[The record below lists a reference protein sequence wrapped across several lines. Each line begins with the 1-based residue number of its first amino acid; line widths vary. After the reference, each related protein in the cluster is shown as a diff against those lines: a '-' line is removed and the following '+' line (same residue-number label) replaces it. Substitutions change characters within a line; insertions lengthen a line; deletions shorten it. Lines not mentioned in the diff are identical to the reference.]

1 MSFVWRKR
9 WFLILFPLLLAA
21 TVWQIRIESDLN
33 AFFTA
38 SDNEDSKLL
47 SGLLQSG
54 ELSRRYLLV
63 VEKATHQNDGKEP
76 FGLSLSK
83 ASTGGSTSSPR
94 TETGLPEHTTSPPQN
109 PVSLDAFSAK
119 LVLQLARLEGVEQ
132 VWPAN
137 QPPREWIDAI
147 RSYAPYHARLFSL
160 NPEKDGRGLFDP
172 ASLDSQAA
180 GLKQAL
186 LSPQGGL
193 IKAIA
198 KQDPLLLSLNGF
210 KDLQGQFERQTELDS
225 SGGALILQSR
235 FPALDSDAHSR
246 LQAAIRASFDSLN
259 QAAQGAFKLS
269 MAGVPVFSVAAHS
282 EISQDVTLVSVV
294 SSVAVAAV
302 FLLLFR
308 SFSALHWV
316 MMVQVASFV
325 VGALVTA
332 LAFGTVHSLT
342 LALGGS
348 LIGIC
353 TDYPIHV
360 MVHCAKH
367 RNSPLDAAK
376 LLWPSLVMGGLTT
389 VIGYAALGL
398 TGFPGFEQ
406 IAIFALASIAASL
419 GLTRWVLPALLVHS
433 SLRVAHLPGIAAWV
447 DFCARRRKLLL
458 ALFAICIML
467 AGLTLPQIRWM
478 DDMQKLAMNMDQLKQ
493 QDETVRSH
501 FASIEPG
508 RFVLVQADDME
519 TALRRTEAAERRL
532 KQLKQA
538 GILSE
543 YHGLF
548 PWLTSQDLQNENA
561 KVYAQALTPQFQDAW
576 RAALVKAELS
586 VDKLGK
592 LLPPAEQSLE
602 PKAVLASPI
611 RHILSGQMIEG
622 QKGVALTLWLG
633 DHDPQKLT
641 EGLAGLEGTRYF
653 SQKDQLDRLASLYR
667 DRSLVMLA
675 FGIAVMGL
683 FIWLQQRDIRKVLL
697 TLLPSVASVLFIF
710 ATWALIKEE
719 VSFLHI
725 IGLLLSVSLCVDY
738 GIFFMDN
745 RGRDSD
751 ITYHALA
758 SSTLTTLASF
768 GALGLGKTPTLPI
781 LALSVSLGVTLG
793 FLLCPLLIQKGADS
807 RKGHL

>member
-1 MSFVWRKR
+1 VSFVWRKR
-9 WFLILFPLLLAA
+9 WFLLLFPLLLAV
-21 TVWQIRIESDLN
+21 TVWHIHIETDLN

-63 VEKATHQNDGKEP
+63 VEKASASNESNSSQNSA
-76 FGLSLSK
+76 SL
-83 ASTGGSTSSPR
+83 G
-94 TETGLPEHTTSPPQN
+94 
-109 PVSLDAFSAK
+109 AFSAK
-119 LVLQLARLEGVEQ
+119 LVLQLAQIEGVEK

-137 QPPREWIDAI
+137 EPPRDWIDAV

-160 NPEKDGRGLFDP
+160 NPEEDGRGLFDP
-172 ASLDSQAA
+172 ASLEGRAE
-180 GLKQAL
+180 GLKQVL
-186 LSPQGGL
+186 LSPQGGF
-193 IKAIA
+193 IKAVA

-210 KDLQGQFERQTELDS
+210 KDLKGQFEHQAEQDS

-235 FPALDSDAHSR
+235 FAALDSDLHSR

-259 QAAQGAFKLS
+259 QATGGAFRLS
-269 MAGVPVFSVAAHS
+269 MAGVPVFSVAAHG

-294 SSVAVAAV
+294 SSVAVAVV
-302 FLLLFR
+302 FLLLFQ

-316 MMVQVASFV
+316 MMVQIASFV

-332 LAFGTVHSLT
+332 LVFGTVHSLT

-367 RNSPLDAAK
+367 RNSPLDAAR

-406 IAIFALASIAASL
+406 IAIFAFASITASL
-419 GLTRWVLPALLVHS
+419 GLTRWVLPALLANS
-433 SLRVAHLPGIAAWV
+433 SLHVAHLPGIAAWV
-447 DFCARRRKLLL
+447 DFCGRHRKLLL
-458 ALFAICIML
+458 GLFALCVML
-467 AGLTLPQIRWM
+467 AGLALPQIRWM

-508 RFVLVQADDME
+508 RFVLVQADDLE

-538 GILSE
+538 GVLSE
-543 YHGLF
+543 FHGLF
-548 PWLTSQDLQNENA
+548 PWLVSQNLQDENA
-561 KVYAQALTPQFQDAW
+561 KVYAQQALTPQFQDAW
-576 RAALVKAELS
+576 RSALVKAGLS

-592 LLPPAEQSLE
+592 LFPPAVQSLD
-602 PKAVLASPI
+602 PKAVLASPV

-622 QKGVALTLWLG
+622 QKGVVLTLWLG
-633 DHDPQKLT
+633 DHDPQKLI

-675 FGIAVMGL
+675 LGIVVMGL

-697 TLLPSVASVLFIF
+697 TLLPSVASALFIF
-710 ATWALIKEE
+710 AIWALIKEE

-793 FLLCPLLIQKGADS
+793 FLLCPLLIQKPS
-807 RKGHL
+807 LK

>member
-1 MSFVWRKR
+1 MSLAWRKR
-9 WFLILFPLLLAA
+9 WFLVLLPLLVAV

-38 SDNEDSKLL
+38 GDNEDSKLL

-63 VEKATHQNDGKEP
+63 VEQANIPNEAH
-76 FGLSLSK
+76 
-83 ASTGGSTSSPR
+83 ST
-94 TETGLPEHTTSPPQN
+94 
-109 PVSLDAFSAK
+109 SLDAFSAK
-119 LVLQLARLEGVEQ
+119 LVLQLARIEGVEQ

-137 QPPREWIDAI
+137 EPPREWIDAVG
-147 RSYAPYHARLFSL
+147 SYAPYHTRLFSL
-160 NPEKDGRGLFDP
+160 NPMEDGRELFDP
-172 ASLDSQAA
+172 AGLSHRAE

-186 LSPQGGL
+186 LSPQGGF

-210 KDLQGQFERQTELDS
+210 KDLKNQFDHQAELDG
-225 SGGALILQSR
+225 GGALILQSR
-235 FPALDSDAHSR
+235 PAALDSDAHSR
-246 LQAAIRASFDSLN
+246 LQTAIRTSFDSLN
-259 QAAQGAFKLS
+259 QSSGGLFRLS
-269 MAGVPVFSVAAHS
+269 MAGVPVFSAAAHG
-282 EISQDVTLVSVV
+282 EISQDVALVSVV
-294 SSVAVAAV
+294 SGVAVAAV

-316 MMVQVASFV
+316 MMVQIASFV

-332 LAFGTVHSLT
+332 LVFGTVHSLT

-367 RNSPLDAAK
+367 RNSPLDAAR
-376 LLWPSLVMGGLTT
+376 LLWPSLVLGGLTT

-406 IAIFALASIAASL
+406 IAIFALASITASL
-419 GLTRWVLPALLVHS
+419 GLTRWVLPALLAHS
-433 SLRVAHLPGIAAWV
+433 SLHVAHLPGIAAWV
-447 DFCARRRKLLL
+447 EFCARRRTLLL
-458 ALFAICIML
+458 GLLAACVVL
-467 AGLTLPQIRWM
+467 AGLALPQTRWM
-478 DDMQKLAMNMDQLKQ
+478 NDMQKLALNMDRLKQ
-493 QDETVRSH
+493 QDEAVRSH
-501 FASIEPG
+501 FAGIEPG
-508 RFVLVQADDME
+508 RFVLVQADDLE
-519 TALRRTEAAERRL
+519 TALRRSEAAERRL

-538 GILSE
+538 GILTE

-548 PWLTSQDLQNENA
+548 PWLVSQELQDDNA
-561 KVYAQALTPQFQDAW
+561 QVYAQALTPNFQEAW
-576 RAALVKAELS
+576 RAALVKAGLS
-586 VDKLGK
+586 VDKLGQ
-592 LLPPAEQSLE
+592 LSPPATQALE
-602 PKAVLASPI
+602 PKAVLASPV

-633 DHDPQKLT
+633 GHDPQKLA
-641 EGLAGLEGTRYF
+641 EGLAGLAGTRYF

-675 FGIAVMGL
+675 LGIVVMGL
-683 FIWLQQRDIRKVLL
+683 FIWLQQRNIAKVLL
-697 TLLPSVASVLFIF
+697 TLLPTLASILFIF
-710 ATWALIKEE
+710 AIWALIKEE

-807 RKGHL
+807 GKGHL

>member
-1 MSFVWRKR
+1 MSLVWRKR
-9 WFLILFPLLLAA
+9 WFLVLLPLLVAV

-38 SDNEDSKLL
+38 GDNEDSKLL

-63 VEKATHQNDGKEP
+63 VEQANIPNEAH
-76 FGLSLSK
+76 
-83 ASTGGSTSSPR
+83 ST
-94 TETGLPEHTTSPPQN
+94 
-109 PVSLDAFSAK
+109 SLDAFSAK
-119 LVLQLARLEGVEQ
+119 LVLQLARIEGVEQ

-137 QPPREWIDAI
+137 QPPREWIDAVG
-147 RSYAPYHARLFSL
+147 SYAPYHARLFSL
-160 NPEKDGRGLFDP
+160 NPMEDGRELFDP
-172 ASLDSQAA
+172 AGLSHRAE

-186 LSPQGGL
+186 LSPQGGFV
-193 IKAIA
+193 KAVA

-210 KDLQGQFERQTELDS
+210 KNLKNQFDHQAELD

-235 FPALDSDAHSR
+235 PAALDSDAHLR

-259 QAAQGAFKLS
+259 QRSGGLFRLS
-269 MAGVPVFSVAAHS
+269 MAGVPVFSAAAHG

-294 SSVAVAAV
+294 SSVAVAVV

-316 MMVQVASFV
+316 MMVQIASFV
-325 VGALVTA
+325 VGALATA

-367 RNSPLDAAK
+367 RNSPLDAAR
-376 LLWPSLVMGGLTT
+376 LLWPSLVLGGLTT
-389 VIGYAALGL
+389 IIGYAALGL

-406 IAIFALASIAASL
+406 IAIFALASITASL
-419 GLTRWVLPALLVHS
+419 GLTRWVLPALLARS
-433 SLRVAHLPGIAAWV
+433 SLHVAHLPGIAAWV
-447 DFCARRRKLLL
+447 DFCARRRTLLL
-458 ALFAICIML
+458 GLLTACVVL
-467 AGLTLPQIRWM
+467 AGLAVPQTRWM
-478 DDMQKLAMNMDQLKQ
+478 NDMQKLALNMDRLKQ
-493 QDETVRSH
+493 QDEAVRSH
-501 FASIEPG
+501 FAGIEPG
-508 RFVLVQADDME
+508 RFVLVQADDLE

-538 GILSE
+538 GILTE

-548 PWLTSQDLQNENA
+548 PWLVSQELQDDNA
-561 KVYAQALTPQFQDAW
+561 QVYAQALTPQFQEAW
-576 RAALVKAELS
+576 RAALVKAGLS
-586 VDKLGK
+586 VDKLGQ
-592 LLPPAEQSLE
+592 LSPPAAQALE
-602 PKAVLASPI
+602 PKAVLASPV

-633 DHDPQKLT
+633 EHDPQKLT
-641 EGLAGLEGTRYF
+641 EGLAGLAGTRYF

-675 FGIAVMGL
+675 LGIVVMGL
-683 FIWLQQRDIRKVLL
+683 FIWLQQRNIAKVLL
-697 TLLPSVASVLFIF
+697 TLLPTLASILFIF
-710 ATWALIKEE
+710 AIWALIKEE

-793 FLLCPLLIQKGADS
+793 FLLCPLLIQKPS
-807 RKGHL
+807 LK

>member
-1 MSFVWRKR
+1 MSLVWRKR
-9 WFLILFPLLLAA
+9 WFLVLLPLLVAV

-38 SDNEDSKLL
+38 GDNEDSKLL

-63 VEKATHQNDGKEP
+63 VEQANIPNE
-76 FGLSLSK
+76 
-83 ASTGGSTSSPR
+83 ANSTS
-94 TETGLPEHTTSPPQN
+94 
-109 PVSLDAFSAK
+109 LDTFSAK
-119 LVLQLARLEGVEQ
+119 LVLQLARIEGVEQ

-137 QPPREWIDAI
+137 EPPREWIDAVG
-147 RSYAPYHARLFSL
+147 SYAPYHARLFSL
-160 NPEKDGRGLFDP
+160 NPMEDGRELFDP
-172 ASLDSQAA
+172 AGLSHRAE

-186 LSPQGGL
+186 LSPQGGFV
-193 IKAIA
+193 KAIA

-210 KDLQGQFERQTELDS
+210 KDLKGQFDRQAELDS

-235 FPALDSDAHSR
+235 PAALDSDAHLR

-259 QAAQGAFKLS
+259 QSSGGLFRLS
-269 MAGVPVFSVAAHS
+269 MAGVPVFSAAAHG

-294 SSVAVAAV
+294 SGVAVAAV

-316 MMVQVASFV
+316 MMVQIASFV

-332 LAFGTVHSLT
+332 LVFGTVHSLT

-367 RNSPLDAAK
+367 RNSPLDAAR
-376 LLWPSLVMGGLTT
+376 LLWPSLVLGGLTT
-389 VIGYAALGL
+389 IIGYAALGL

-406 IAIFALASIAASL
+406 IAIFALASITVSL
-419 GLTRWVLPALLVHS
+419 GLTRWVLPALLANS
-433 SLRVAHLPGIAAWV
+433 SLHVAHLPGIAAWV
-447 DFCARRRKLLL
+447 DFCARRRTLLL
-458 ALFAICIML
+458 GLLAACVVL
-467 AGLTLPQIRWM
+467 AGLAVPQTRWM
-478 DDMQKLAMNMDQLKQ
+478 NDMQKLALNMDRLKQ
-493 QDETVRSH
+493 QDEAVRSH
-501 FASIEPG
+501 FAGIEPG
-508 RFVLVQADDME
+508 RFVLVQADDLE
-519 TALRRTEAAERRL
+519 TALRRSEAAERRL

-538 GILSE
+538 GILTE

-548 PWLTSQDLQNENA
+548 PWLVSQELQHDNVQ
-561 KVYAQALTPQFQDAW
+561 VYAQALTPHFQEAW
-576 RAALVKAELS
+576 RAALVKAGLS
-586 VDKLGK
+586 VDKLGQ
-592 LLPPAEQSLE
+592 LSPPAAQPLE
-602 PKAVLASPI
+602 PKDVLASPV

-633 DHDPQKLT
+633 EHDPQKLA
-641 EGLAGLEGTRYF
+641 EGLAGLAGTRYF

-675 FGIAVMGL
+675 LGIVVMGL
-683 FIWLQQRDIRKVLL
+683 FIWLQQRNIAKVLL
-697 TLLPSVASVLFIF
+697 TLLPTLASILFIF
-710 ATWALIKEE
+710 AIWALIKEE

-793 FLLCPLLIQKGADS
+793 FLLCPLLIQKPS
-807 RKGHL
+807 LK

>member
-1 MSFVWRKR
+1 MSLVWRKR
-9 WFLILFPLLLAA
+9 WFLVLLPLLLAV

-38 SDNEDSKLL
+38 GDNEDSKLL

-63 VEKATHQNDGKEP
+63 VEQANIPNEAH
-76 FGLSLSK
+76 
-83 ASTGGSTSSPR
+83 STS
-94 TETGLPEHTTSPPQN
+94 LN
-109 PVSLDAFSAK
+109 AFSAK
-119 LVLQLARLEGVEQ
+119 LVLQLARIEGVEQ

-137 QPPREWIDAI
+137 EPPREWIDAVG
-147 RSYAPYHARLFSL
+147 SYAPYHARLFSL
-160 NPEKDGRGLFDP
+160 NPMEDGRELFDP
-172 ASLDSQAA
+172 AALSYRAE

-186 LSPQGGL
+186 LSPQGGF

-210 KDLQGQFERQTELDS
+210 KDLKNQFDHQAELDG
-225 SGGALILQSR
+225 GGALILQSR
-235 FPALDSDAHSR
+235 PAALDSDAHLR

-259 QAAQGAFKLS
+259 RSSGGLFRLS
-269 MAGVPVFSVAAHS
+269 MAGVPVFSAAAHG
-282 EISQDVTLVSVV
+282 EINQDVALVSAV
-294 SSVAVAAV
+294 SGVAVAAV

-316 MMVQVASFV
+316 MMVQIASFV

-332 LAFGTVHSLT
+332 LVFGTVHSLT

-367 RNSPLDAAK
+367 RNSPLDAAR
-376 LLWPSLVMGGLTT
+376 LLWPSLVLGGLTT

-406 IAIFALASIAASL
+406 IAIFALASITASL
-419 GLTRWVLPALLVHS
+419 GLTRWVLPALLAHS
-433 SLRVAHLPGIAAWV
+433 SLHVAHLPGIAAWV
-447 DFCARRRKLLL
+447 DFCARRRTLLL
-458 ALFAICIML
+458 GLLAVCVVL
-467 AGLTLPQIRWM
+467 AGLALPQTRWM
-478 DDMQKLAMNMDQLKQ
+478 NDMQKLALNMDRLKQ
-493 QDETVRSH
+493 QDEAVRSH
-501 FASIEPG
+501 FAGIEPG
-508 RFVLVQADDME
+508 RFVLVQADDLE

-538 GILSE
+538 GILTE

-548 PWLTSQDLQNENA
+548 PWLVSQELQDDNVQ
-561 KVYAQALTPQFQDAW
+561 VYAQALTPHFQEAW
-576 RAALVKAELS
+576 RAALVKAGLS
-586 VDKLGK
+586 VDKLGQ
-592 LLPPAEQSLE
+592 LSPPATQALE
-602 PKAVLASPI
+602 PKAVLASPV

-633 DHDPQKLT
+633 GHDPQKLA
-641 EGLAGLEGTRYF
+641 EGLAGLAGTRYF

-675 FGIAVMGL
+675 LGIVVMGL
-683 FIWLQQRDIRKVLL
+683 FIWLQQRNIAKVLL
-697 TLLPSVASVLFIF
+697 TLLPTLASILFIF
-710 ATWALIKEE
+710 AIWALIKEE

-807 RKGHL
+807 GKGHL

>member
-9 WFLILFPLLLAA
+9 WFLLLFPLLLAA
-21 TVWQIRIESDLN
+21 TVWHIRIETDLN

-38 SDNEDSKLL
+38 SDTEDSKLL

-54 ELSRRYLLV
+54 ELSRRYMLV
-63 VEKATHQNDGKEP
+63 VGKNAIQNDVPQNNYKEP
-76 FGLSLSK
+76 SGLSLSK
-83 ASTGGSTSSPR
+83 AGAGGSTSSLP
-94 TETGLPEHTTSPPQN
+94 TETGLPPQH
-109 PVSLDAFSAK
+109 PVLLEAFSAK
-119 LVLQLARLEGVEQ
+119 LVSQLAQVEGVEQ

-137 QPPREWIDAI
+137 EPPRDWIAAVQ
-147 RSYAPYHARLFSL
+147 SYAHYHARVFSL
-160 NPEKDGRGLFDP
+160 NPQEDGRGLFDP
-172 ASLDSQAA
+172 GQLDTRAE

-186 LSPQGGL
+186 LSPQGGF

-210 KDLQGQFERQTELDS
+210 KDLKGQFEHQAELDS

-235 FPALDSDAHSR
+235 YPALDSEAHTR
-246 LQAAIRASFDSLN
+246 LQAAIRSGFDSLN
-259 QAAQGAFKLS
+259 QAAGGAFRLS
-269 MAGVPVFSVAAHS
+269 MAGVPVFSTEARG
-282 EISQDVTLVSVV
+282 EISQDVALVSVV
-294 SSVAVAAV
+294 SSVAVVAV
-302 FLLLFR
+302 FLLLFQ

-316 MMVQVASFV
+316 MMVQIASFV

-332 LAFGTVHSLT
+332 LVFDSVHSLT

-367 RNSPLDAAK
+367 RNSPLDAAR

-389 VIGYAALGL
+389 VIGYAALGF

-406 IAIFALASIAASL
+406 IAIFALASITASL
-419 GLTRWVLPALLVHS
+419 GLTRWVLPALLANS
-433 SLRVAHLPGIAAWV
+433 SLHVAHLPGIAAWV
-447 DFCARRRKLLL
+447 DFCGRRRKLLL
-458 ALFAICIML
+458 GLFAVCVML
-467 AGLTLPQIRWM
+467 AGLALPQIRWM
-478 DDMQKLAMNMDQLKQ
+478 DDMQKLALNMDQLKQ

-508 RFVLVQADDME
+508 RFVLVQADDLE

-538 GILSE
+538 GVLSE
-543 YHGLF
+543 FHGLF
-548 PWLTSQDLQNENA
+548 PWLVSQDLQDENA
-561 KVYAQALTPQFQDAW
+561 RVYSQALTPQFQKAW

-586 VDKLGK
+586 VDKLGT
-592 LLPPAEQSLE
+592 LLPPAAQSLE
-602 PKAVLASPI
+602 PKAVLASPV

-633 DHDPQKLT
+633 EHDPQQLI

-653 SQKDQLDRLASLYR
+653 SQKDQLDRMASLYR

-675 FGIAVMGL
+675 LGIVVMGL

-710 ATWALIKEE
+710 AIWALIKEE

-793 FLLCPLLIQKGADS
+793 FLLCPLLIQKPS
-807 RKGHL
+807 LK